1 MGKANYINRV
11 NSFIPMKD
19 YKLRYALNLGYDD
32 IIEDVNE
39 LSKIKTFDTVEAL
52 QDYAT
57 NNPTAYIGQ
66 QCVLK
71 GNPSSVYV
79 INENKTITLIA
90 TSSNINSLVNIDL
103 SSVNAQMSGLQNQLS
118 YKADLEYGKV
128 APSQI
133 PTNVLLSDG
142 SVQMGIPA
150 EIISA
155 QYLLDSY
162 NNTSI
167 NISGDLR
174 SIFSVGDYI
183 KAYGAGID
191 YYMTILTVA
200 YYSVQNY
207 TRLTFVSQGNIS
219 YFFIVKISNIPVIY
233 TPTNPNDIS
242 TKEYVDT
249 KQEIVIFDNTIE
261 QQTLISTDKI
271 LIQDTIGSFKW
282 ISFANLKRQLG
293 LQVGQKYLGG
303 TIIKLNKDGTSGVI
317 ASYDEFDANYTDALA
332 TYSVNGLYS
341 SNGYS
346 NWRLPT
352 ISELNLLLTHSKPER
367 ALIGDVN
374 NDGIINNEDY
384 ALIEEGLYKDSTDSE
399 WNTKWYRA
407 DVDGN
412 GIIDGDDQ
420 NAVDNLINGGG
431 GSIFT
436 KLKYLSIDLSQ
447 INPLTHCKGYSAP
460 ALSMINGVITVVPH
474 ALIEIPIVDIVGV
487 RLVRNF

>member
-90 TSSNINSLVNIDL
+90 TSSNINS
-103 SSVNAQMSGLQNQLS
+103 
-118 YKADLEYGKV
+118 
-128 APSQI
+128 
-133 PTNVLLSDG
+133 
-142 SVQMGIPA
+142 
-150 EIISA
+150 
-155 QYLLDSY
+155 
-162 NNTSI
+162 
-167 NISGDLR
+167 
-174 SIFSVGDYI
+174 
-183 KAYGAGID
+183 
-191 YYMTILTVA
+191 
-200 YYSVQNY
+200 
-207 TRLTFVSQGNIS
+207 
-219 YFFIVKISNIPVIY
+219 
-233 TPTNPNDIS
+233 
-242 TKEYVDT
+242 
-249 KQEIVIFDNTIE
+249 IVIFDNTIE

-303 TIIKLNKDGTSGVI
+303 TIIKLNEDGTSGVI
-317 ASYDEFDANYTDALA
+317 ASYNEFEANYTAALT

-374 NDGIINNEDY
+374 DDGIINNKDY

-399 WNTKWYRA
+399 WSTKWYRA

-420 NAVDNLINGGG
+420 NAVENLINGGG